1 MNPVGKK
8 IWLLSL
14 VTVFLAGCTALP
26 DGVNPVSNFDIQRYL
41 GKWYEIARLDHRF
54 ERNMEFVTA
63 EYELRE
69 DGGIDVINRGYL
81 KDKGEWKTATGKAYF
96 VDKEDDGYLKVSFF
110 GPVYASYVIFELDD
124 DYDYSFVTSHDKSYL
139 WLLSRTPRVSDDVM
153 QRFLR
158 LAYELGYPVEQL
170 IFVDQMSDSSVLEI

>member
-1 MNPVGKK
+1 MNPVRKK

-96 VDKEDDGYLKVSFF
+96 VEKEDDGYLKVSYF
-110 GPVYASYVIFELDD
+110 GPVYAS
-124 DYDYSFVTSHDKSYL
+124 
-139 WLLSRTPRVSDDVM
+139 
-153 QRFLR
+153 
-158 LAYELGYPVEQL
+158 
-170 IFVDQMSDSSVLEI
+170 